1 MDTLT
6 KQSHLL
12 EIRST
17 LYGTVSALFSDP
29 ESEKFAML
37 FTPKIQ
43 SCVLDACFQIEEF
56 EYSEETD
63 LSKSFQMLMSKLDEK
78 KKEDIRNEFVN
89 VFGHTLSKQI
99 APYALEHLKN
109 SDVFF
114 RTQKLADLYGFYNAF
129 GMEVESIERADH
141 ISTQTEF
148 LSFLLLKE
156 LLAVQN
162 DLHDE
167 KEVCEKAFAEFN
179 NDHFLDWTKMFSENL
194 ADKVDGVFY
203 SLAGKFLLT
212 FIESEKKSIAQ
223 ILLKDQECLKN

>member
-1 MDTLT
+1 
-6 KQSHLL
+6 
-12 EIRST
+12 
-17 LYGTVSALFSDP
+17 
-29 ESEKFAML
+29 
-37 FTPKIQ
+37 
-43 SCVLDACFQIEEF
+43 
-56 EYSEETD
+56 
-63 LSKSFQMLMSKLDEK
+63 
-78 KKEDIRNEFVN
+78 
-89 VFGHTLSKQI
+89 
-99 APYALEHLKN
+99 
-109 SDVFF
+109 
-114 RTQKLADLYGFYNAF
+114 
-129 GMEVESIERADH
+129 MEVESIERADH

-212 FIESEKKSIAQ
+212 FIESEKKV
-223 ILLKDQECLKN
+223 

>member
-1 MDTLT
+1 M
-6 KQSHLL
+6 KISYRQNHLL
-12 EIRST
+12 EARSV
-17 LYGTVSALFSDP
+17 LYGAVSALFSDP
-29 ESEKFAML
+29 KCEKFSML
-37 FTPKIQ
+37 ITPVIQ
-43 SCVLDACFQIEEF
+43 GCVLDACFQLEEQDN
-56 EYSEETD
+56 EKKSN
-63 LSKSFQMLMSKLDEK
+63 LPSSFQKLMAKLDKSKIEN
-78 KKEDIRNEFVN
+78 IMNEFVD

-114 RTQKLADLYGFYNAF
+114 RTQKLADLNGFYKAF

-156 LLAVQN
+156 LLAFQN

-212 FIESEKKSIAQ
+212 FIESEKKV
-223 ILLKDQECLKN
+223 